1 MKENDNNSLA
11 ETLVNYE
18 MLIEMIPELGEVVY
32 TGMVTLDAAK
42 AVFQELSEVNQID
55 FVESLD
61 CVKRMLQ
68 QRDCRIKEMENDIAA
83 KTVVETPADYIS
95 LQKANRDMERQN
107 EFLEAR
113 IRKLDKENGQ
123 LKRQLA
129 DLQKKQDPEQER
141 LKKIHEAVQLFSG
154 KTEIYLKDID
164 KYAWLLDDLQNIPE
178 EDLEEYVRAIKAVK
192 SWAVSLD
199 QKVDGLMDKVG

>member
-1 MKENDNNSLA
+1 MQENDNNSLA

-68 QRDCRIKEMENDIAA
+68 QRDSRIKEMENDIAA
-83 KTVVETPADYIS
+83 KTVVETPADYIPLRTIS
-95 LQKANRDMERQN
+95 HL
-107 EFLEAR
+107 
-113 IRKLDKENGQ
+113 
-123 LKRQLA
+123 
-129 DLQKKQDPEQER
+129 
-141 LKKIHEAVQLFSG
+141 H
-154 KTEIYLKDID
+154 
-164 KYAWLLDDLQNIPE
+164 
-178 EDLEEYVRAIKAVK
+178 
-192 SWAVSLD
+192 
-199 QKVDGLMDKVG
+199 

>member
-18 MLIEMIPELGEVVY
+18 MLIEMILELGEVVY

-68 QRDCRIKEMENDIAA
+68 QRDSRIKEMENDIAA

-107 EFLEAR
+107 EFLEATH
-113 IRKLDKENGQ
+113 ILEDGIQ
-123 LKRQLA
+123 LVITEQNLQVFRRMQL
-129 DLQKKQDPEQER
+129 
-141 LKKIHEAVQLFSG
+141 
-154 KTEIYLKDID
+154 YLTM
-164 KYAWLLDDLQNIPE
+164 YRPRNC
-178 EDLEEYVRAIKAVK
+178 
-192 SWAVSLD
+192 
-199 QKVDGLMDKVG
+199 

>member
-68 QRDCRIKEMENDIAA
+68 QRDSRIKEMENDIAA

-129 DLQKKQDPEQER
+129 DLQKKQDPEQDR

>member
-68 QRDCRIKEMENDIAA
+68 QRDSRIKEMENDIAA

-129 DLQKKQDPEQER
+129 DLQKKQDQEQER

>member
-61 CVKRMLQ
+61 YVKRMLQ
-68 QRDCRIKEMENDIAA
+68 QRDSDQRDGDLIL
-83 KTVVETPADYIS
+83 
-95 LQKANRDMERQN
+95 LQRLLWKLR
-107 EFLEAR
+107 L
-113 IRKLDKENGQ
+113 IIYPCRKLTETWNGRMNFSKQGSENWI
-123 LKRQLA
+123 KRT
-129 DLQKKQDPEQER
+129 D
-141 LKKIHEAVQLFSG
+141 S
-154 KTEIYLKDID
+154 
-164 KYAWLLDDLQNIPE
+164 
-178 EDLEEYVRAIKAVK
+178 
-192 SWAVSLD
+192 
-199 QKVDGLMDKVG
+199 

>member
-68 QRDCRIKEMENDIAA
+68 QRDSRIKEMENDIAA

-199 QKVDGLMDKVG
+199 QKVDGLMDKFG

>member
-1 MKENDNNSLA
+1 
-11 ETLVNYE
+11 

-68 QRDCRIKEMENDIAA
+68 QRDSRIKEMENDIAA